1 MNVLVLNGPNLNAL
15 GTREPEI
22 YGSATLAEIE
32 AALQPVAD
40 ELGATLEWFQS
51 NHEGALIDRLQA
63 RAGIAA
69 GSESEAGTGADR
81 ARADRA
87 DGALL
92 NAGALTHYGYALAD
106 AVRAFPGPVVE
117 VHLSNVHARESW
129 RRRSVL
135 AAACAG
141 GVYGF
146 GADSYRVALLALARR
161 LAAGG

>member
-32 AALQPVAD
+32 AALRPVAE

-51 NHEGALIDRLQA
+51 NHEGALIDRLQ
-63 RAGIAA
+63 
-69 GSESEAGTGADR
+69 